1 MNLGHSDVKGGGRG
15 FFQLRL
21 EARPAR
27 AFRGHWKVRRVCLEF
42 AFGAQVCSEP
52 LPQDSM
58 SDNLELHLNN
68 VGGDDLETI
77 MLGFGPSPSSSSR
90 SVSAPVASSSIRNKE
105 KKKES
110 VLPCAV
116 DDSSSPFT
124 ISRKVKR
131 KAEEGGKARGA
142 STKLPKTNNFAA
154 AVAAP
159 ASPPAA
165 LPASEIVDKAS
176 KAVVVAKYKS
186 LSIAEDPMQFHA
198 KPKDLSR
205 NALQRPRGE
214 EEGVG
219 AAESGSWSA
228 KVTSAK
234 RKQEVGDGGGGN
246 KTSLTFARAAFRTLQ
261 MHQKIIEQLEKPV
274 ENGGF
279 GLNRSTCVQSA
290 VIPLMAGSG
299 RQNVLIKSQTGSG
312 KTLAY
317 LIPIINDFINMQS
330 PVQRGEGTRA
340 LIIAP
345 TRELSGQI
353 ADVLDRLTQCC
364 VNVVGGIITGGEK
377 KKSEKARLRK
387 GVVILVGTPGRLLDH
402 LKTTE
407 SFKLS
412 LLRWIVM
419 DEADRLLDMGFEQTI
434 LEILSIVRGERL
446 PGLKAPTEKEREK
459 AERSVK
465 GNLQKRWS
473 RQSAV
478 QAKICDSTESI
489 VHLMASAT
497 LTWGVKQLAMPV
509 MGGSS
514 FAVIDADRESISYVE
529 SPEDLLKLGG
539 ANRGNAESGRT
550 VDFGND
556 DDDNVN
562 DDAVNN
568 GRIVVQG
575 EDSSNSQGKGQ
586 VKEKA
591 NTSLAKGESIEAP
604 QQLAQYYMMVTCKW
618 RLAALTS
625 FLRAHVHQKV
635 VVFFATCD
643 SVDFHSLLFREAEWP
658 LDLDPGID
666 YNDLREAAAGENGE
680 AGTKEAAAA
689 ASMNQV
695 MEPLG
700 SHFTGMFAKQF
711 NMYRLHGS
719 VPQQGRQAVF
729 KEFCAAK
736 TGVLFCT
743 DVAARGLDLPRVDW
757 ILQYDP
763 PCETADYVHRVGR
776 TARRGLGGSAL
787 LFLLPSEAMYTQLL
801 SSHSLQPEALSLQS
815 LFIDTAQFVPGAA
828 KFKNTDEMT
837 AVILQRR
844 LETVVQGNRPLL
856 GAARQT
862 FRSFVRAYATH
873 SSDTKGI
880 FSVQSLHLGHVAKT
894 FGLVENPKAL
904 RNRDDMMAKIFN
916 GSFTSANVAKGSHM
930 TRKARDEK
938 YSLSGGGSGG
948 GGGGKKNFKDKQKPR
963 KMGKSSSGVRNT
975 SSGKFRQGG
984 SYFKQKLKSAGEF
997 AV

>member
-1 MNLGHSDVKGGGRG
+1 MLAPLYPKKKPTLPEGTGSRKDNRPSMSAISLTNDTWLNLGGEDSLDDILQG
-15 FFQLRL
+15 FGEGANVGERL
-21 EARPAR
+21 QAFTVTRKAKLPLSTSSSISRKAATATAPPPAPAR
-27 AFRGHWKVRRVCLEF
+27 AVRAVP
-42 AFGAQVCSEP
+42 APAV
-52 LPQDSM
+52 
-58 SDNLELHLNN
+58 
-68 VGGDDLETI
+68 
-77 MLGFGPSPSSSSR
+77 
-90 SVSAPVASSSIRNKE
+90 SVTA
-105 KKKES
+105 
-110 VLPCAV
+110 
-116 DDSSSPFT
+116 
-124 ISRKVKR
+124 
-131 KAEEGGKARGA
+131 AR
-142 STKLPKTNNFAA
+142 TY
-154 AVAAP
+154 AAP
-159 ASPPAA
+159 AAAAPPEA
-165 LPASEIVDKAS
+165 PAPAP
-176 KAVVVAKYKS
+176 AQAKKVHKT
-186 LSIAEDPMQFHA
+186 LSIAEDPLQFHA

-214 EEGVG
+214 EEPTTGV
-219 AAESGSWSA
+219 
-228 KVTSAK
+228 K
-234 RKQEVGDGGGGN
+234 RKLEVGEGGGGD
-246 KTSLTFARAAFRTLQ
+246 KTSLTFARSAFGSLQ
-261 MHQKIIEQLEKPV
+261 LHKKITDQLEKAV
-274 ENGGF
+274 DSGGF
-279 GLNRSTCVQSA
+279 GLTRSTCVQSA
-290 VIPLMAGSG
+290 VIPLMAGAGSG
-299 RQNVLIKSQTGSG
+299 RQNILIKSQTGSG

-317 LIPIINDFINMQS
+317 LIPIINDFISMQ
-330 PVQRGEGTRA
+330 PAIQRGEGTRA
-340 LIIAP
+340 LVIAP

-353 ADVLDRLTQCC
+353 ADVLDKLTQCC
-364 VNVVGGIITGGEK
+364 VNIVGGIITGGEK

-434 LEILSIVRGERL
+434 LEILSIVRGHRL
-446 PGLKAPTEKEREK
+446 PGLKPPSEKEV
-459 AERSVK
+459 ERIERNVN
-465 GNLQKRWS
+465 GTLQQRWS

-489 VHLMASAT
+489 IHIMASAT

-509 MGGSS
+509 MGGSG
-514 FAVIDADRESISYVE
+514 FAVIDADRESISFVE
-529 SPEDLLKLGG
+529 TPEDLLTLGG
-539 ANRGNAESGRT
+539 GAKRGKVEPLAAAGT

-556 DDDNVN
+556 DDAGGAADN
-562 DDAVNN
+562 DDDDDDK
-568 GRIVVQG
+568 RVV
-575 EDSSNSQGKGQ
+575 GKG
-586 VKEKA
+586 KGSKTT
-591 NTSLAKGESIEAP
+591 TSLVKGESIEAP

-618 RLAALTS
+618 RLAALTC

-643 SVDFHSLLFREAEWP
+643 SVDFHSLLFREADWP
-658 LDLDPGID
+658 QDLDPGVD
-666 YNDLREAAAGENGE
+666 YSSLREAAAGDNGE
-680 AGTKEAAAA
+680 AGAKEAAAA
-689 ASMNQV
+689 AAMSQV
-695 MEPLG
+695 MDPIG
-700 SHFTGMFAKQF
+700 SHFTGMFGNNF

-787 LFLLPSEAMYTQLL
+787 LFLLPSEANYTQLL
-801 SSHSLQPEALSLQS
+801 SSHSLYPEALSLQS
-815 LFIDTAQFVPGAA
+815 LFMDTAQFIPGAA

-844 LETVVQGNRPLL
+844 LESVVQSNRPLL

-894 FGLVENPKAL
+894 FGLVEHPKAL
-904 RNRDDMMAKIFN
+904 RNRDDIMAKIFN
-916 GSFTSANVAKGSHM
+916 GSFTAAAVGKGSMM

-938 YSLSGGGSGG
+938 YSLSGGGGG
-948 GGGGKKNFKDKQKPR
+948 TSGGGKKGAKDKQKSR
-963 KMGKSSSGVRNT
+963 KMGKPVGSNSSSMAP
-975 SSGKFRQGG
+975 SGKFRKAQGG
-984 SYFKQKLKSAGEF
+984 GYFRKKLREQTKDEF

>member
-1 MNLGHSDVKGGGRG
+1 MISDTWLNVGNEDDLDDILKG
-15 FFQLRL
+15 
-21 EARPAR
+21 
-27 AFRGHWKVRRVCLEF
+27 
-42 AFGAQVCSEP
+42 FGAGAAVAVE
-52 LPQDSM
+52 
-58 SDNLELHLNN
+58 
-68 VGGDDLETI
+68 ET
-77 MLGFGPSPSSSSR
+77 
-90 SVSAPVASSSIRNKE
+90 
-105 KKKES
+105 
-110 VLPCAV
+110 
-116 DDSSSPFT
+116 SPFT
-124 ISRKVKR
+124 VTRKAKLPVVTTSSKR
-131 KAEEGGKARGA
+131 KAA
-142 STKLPKTNNFAA
+142 TAA
-154 AVAAP
+154 
-159 ASPPAA
+159 ASPPATARVARVA
-165 LPASEIVDKAS
+165 LAPAVSAPAAMRAS
-176 KAVVVAKYKS
+176 AVPSAVAPAPAPVQVQAPPSAPAPAPAKKLHKT
-186 LSIAEDPMQFHA
+186 LSIAEDPLQFHA

-214 EEGVG
+214 EEPTGV
-219 AAESGSWSA
+219 
-228 KVTSAK
+228 K
-234 RKQEVGDGGGGN
+234 RKLEVGDGGGGN
-246 KTSLTFARAAFRTLQ
+246 KSSLTFARSAFSSLQ
-261 MHQKIIEQLEKPV
+261 LHQKITDQLEKAV
-274 ENGGF
+274 DCGGF

-290 VIPLMAGSG
+290 VIPLMAGAGSG
-299 RQNVLIKSQTGSG
+299 RQNILIKSQTGSG

-317 LIPIINDFINMQS
+317 LIPIINDFISMK
-330 PVQRGEGTRA
+330 PAIQRGEGTRA
-340 LIIAP
+340 LVIAP

-353 ADVLDRLTQCC
+353 ADVLERLTQCC
-364 VNVVGGIITGGEK
+364 VNIVGGIITGGEK

-434 LEILSIVRGERL
+434 LEILSIVRGHRL
-446 PGLKAPTEKEREK
+446 PGLKPPSEKEKERT
-459 AERSVK
+459 ERNAN
-465 GNLQKRWS
+465 GTLQQRWS

-478 QAKICDSTESI
+478 QAKICDSTDSI
-489 VHLMASAT
+489 IHIMASAT
-497 LTWGVKQLAMPV
+497 LTMGVKQLAMPV

-514 FAVIDADRESISYVE
+514 FSVIDADRESVSFVE
-529 SPEDLLKLGG
+529 TQEDLLALGG
-539 ANRGNAESGRT
+539 ATKRSKIEPLAAAVEGAGT
-550 VDFGND
+550 IDFGND
-556 DDDNVN
+556 DAATAAAD
-562 DDAVNN
+562 DDAH
-568 GRIVVQG
+568 GDRRAAA
-575 EDSSNSQGKGQ
+575 EQGKTT
-586 VKEKA
+586 KTT
-591 NTSLAKGESIEAP
+591 TSLVKGESIEAP

-618 RLAALTS
+618 RLAALTC

-643 SVDFHSLLFREAEWP
+643 SVDFHSLLFREAGWP
-658 LDLDPGID
+658 QELDPGVD
-666 YNDLREAAAGENGE
+666 YSGLREAAAGDNGE
-680 AGTKEAAAA
+680 AGAKEAAAA
-689 ASMNQV
+689 AAMSQV
-695 MEPLG
+695 MDPLG
-700 SHFTGMFAKQF
+700 SHFTGMFGNTF

-787 LFLLPSEAMYTQLL
+787 LFLLPSEANYTQLL
-801 SSHSLQPEALSLQS
+801 SSHSLYPEALSLQS
-815 LFIDTAQFVPGAA
+815 LFMDTAQFIPGAA

-894 FGLVENPKAL
+894 LGLVEHPKAL
-904 RNRDDMMAKIFN
+904 RNRDDIMAKIFN
-916 GSFTSANVAKGSHM
+916 GSFTAAAVGKGSTM

-938 YSLSGGGSGG
+938 YSLSGGGGGAGAGGSGS
-948 GGGGKKNFKDKQKPR
+948 KKGSKDKQKSR
-963 KMGKSSSGVRNT
+963 KMGKPVGSNSSSMAP
-975 SSGKFRQGG
+975 SGKFRKAQGG
-984 SYFKQKLKSAGEF
+984 GYFRKKLREHHKNEF
-997 AV
+997 L